1 MKKRTL
7 LLGFAALTISAASFA
22 GTPDK
27 MQVWLKDG
35 EPKIFDIDQ
44 VDSVTFG
51 TYKNPEIT
59 LLTENF
65 MPPKFAQPNPLVV
78 NEQEQAFIRAN
89 NEFAQK
95 CYQIVRKLPKKQM
108 TDGEA
113 QPRPVHF
120 FSPASL
126 NFALGFCANG
136 ATEKGAKEITD
147 ALGFRTENALED
159 MNNFYQKLYCSLNSN
174 VDSVDIHTANA
185 LWADNKNNVLEN
197 FLETARDK
205 YYATVRHLNFREDPK
220 GSKDTINKWAA
231 LMTNDCIKQISADI
245 SKRTRLVL
253 NNACYFNAKWKIP
266 FESCGKRL
274 FYGSVGDPEETEFM
288 RIEYAWMKCAKTDNY
303 NAVSLDYSRNH
314 TSDWEDESST
324 AYSMIVVLPKE
335 GLSLDELLPTLQW
348 DSIPLQYQSC
358 EIRMPKIKVKGGYNL
373 NDTTPELNV
382 INSMGI
388 KDIYESFPNAIELY
402 PGDNPY
408 AVSNVIQD
416 YFLRVDELGTEAAAV
431 TTVEVV
437 ETTGMPPAP
446 YVDMFCNR
454 PFAFAIRENA
464 TGLILFMGE
473 YDFVP
478 QEEGN

>member
-59 LLTENF
+59 PLTENF
-65 MPPKFAQPNPLVV
+65 MPPKFAQPIPLVV
-78 NEQEQAFIRAN
+78 NEQEQTFIRAN

-120 FSPASL
+120 FSPVSL

-136 ATEKGAKEITD
+136 ATEEGAKEITD

-174 VDSVDIHTANA
+174 VDNVDIHTANA

-205 YYATVRHLNFREDPK
+205 YYATVRHLNFREDPD

-231 LMTNDCIKQISADI
+231 LMTNDCIKNISVDI
-245 SKRTRLVL
+245 DTWTRLVL

-266 FESCGKRL
+266 FEPYGKSL

-288 RIEYAWMKCAKTDNY
+288 EIKLQKLKCAETDNY
-303 NAVSLDYSRNH
+303 DAVSLDYS
-314 TSDWEDESST
+314 SGEEIEWGDESPT
-324 AYSMIVVLPKE
+324 TYSMIVVLPKE
-335 GLSLDELLPTLQW
+335 GHSLDELLPTFQW
-348 DSIPLQYQSC
+348 DSIPFEYKACQ
-358 EIRMPKIKVKGGYNL
+358 IFMPKIKVKGGYNL
-373 NDTTPELNV
+373 NDTTPGLNV

-388 KDIYESFPNAIELY
+388 NNIYSSFPNAIEFY

-431 TTVEVV
+431 TTVEVE
-437 ETTGMPPAP
+437 ETTGMYDPNFS
-446 YVDMFCNR
+446 MFCTH